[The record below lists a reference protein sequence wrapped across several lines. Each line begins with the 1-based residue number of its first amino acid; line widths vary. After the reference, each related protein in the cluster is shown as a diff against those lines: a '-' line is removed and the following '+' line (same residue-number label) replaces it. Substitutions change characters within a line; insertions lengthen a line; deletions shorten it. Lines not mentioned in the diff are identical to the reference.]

1 MRKRRRN
8 VLVIDG
14 HPDADMARLGHAM
27 AAAYRA
33 GAEAGGHE
41 VRTVTLATL
50 DIAPLGSRAEWETG
64 EAPRAIGA
72 LQQDLLWA
80 DHLVI
85 LFPLWLG
92 DMPGLLKGLF
102 EQLLRP
108 GYAFAEQE
116 GRLRPRLAR
125 RSARLIVTM
134 GMPALIYRL
143 WFGAHAVRL
152 LRRNILGFVG
162 IGPVRASLFGM
173 IDRRGAARRALRRT
187 AALGRRGR

>member
-1 MRKRRRN
+1 MRQRRRN
-8 VLVIDG
+8 ILVIDG

-27 AAAYRA
+27 AAAYGA

-41 VRTVTLATL
+41 VRTVTLAAL
-50 DIAPLGSRAEWETG
+50 DIAPLRSRAEWETS
-64 EAPRAIGA
+64 EVPQAIRA

-108 GYAFAEQE
+108 GYGFDEQK
-116 GRLRPRLAR
+116 GRLRPRLGG
-125 RSARLIVTM
+125 RSARIIVTM
-134 GMPALIYRL
+134 GMPAPIYRL
-143 WFGAHAVRL
+143 WFGAHAIGL
-152 LRRNILGFVG
+152 LSRNILGLVG
-162 IGPVRASLFGM
+162 IGPVRATLFGM
-173 IDRRGAARRALRRT
+173 IERHGAAAGALRRT
-187 AALGRRGR
+187 AVLGRRGR